1 LGSKLF
7 VGNLSY
13 NTTEADLRAAF
24 AADGRQVKEV
34 AIISDRMTGQPR
46 GFAFIQMGSNE
57 DAASAIQA
65 LDGTQIDGRSLRV
78 NEAQERQGGARAG
91 GGGGGGGGYGGGGGG
106 GRGGGGGCYGGGGGG
121 GRGGYGGGGGG
132 GRGGDRY

>member
-1 LGSKLF
+1 MGSKLF

-34 AIISDRMTGQPR
+34 AIITDRMTGQPR
-46 GFAFIQMGSNE
+46 GFAFVQMGSNE
-57 DAASAIQA
+57 DAAAAIQA
-65 LDGTQIDGRSLRV
+65 LDGTQMDGRALRV
-78 NEAQERQGGARAG
+78 NEAQERQGGG
-91 GGGGGGGGYGGGGGG
+91 GGGGGGGARAG
-106 GRGGGGGCYGGGGGG
+106 GGGGGG

-132 GRGGDRY
+132 RGGGGGGRGGDRY